1 MKKKNVKKKKRLSK
15 HTEPLG
21 LTRIVKNWQIYVFL
35 LACIYQLYSRKI
47 YSEIGQLYIDCYNI
61 DLFMT
66 TNCRKP
72 KGKNIFF
79 AWSLKMLAEEIQN
92 LIFFFKKKE
101 FIGAHFWGGNG
112 GSRCSLCVTTALC
125 VCVSVCVR
133 ERERQIDRKID
144 RWIDR

>member
-1 MKKKNVKKKKRLSK
+1 MAAVGPTIPVHTIMGGYTYIFHIFRNLNLITINYLMKLYDEEKKNVKKKKRFSK
-15 HTEPLG
+15 HPEPLS

-35 LACIYQLYSRKI
+35 RACIYQLYSRKI

-79 AWSLKMLAEEIQN
+79 A
-92 LIFFFKKKE
+92 
-101 FIGAHFWGGNG
+101 
-112 GSRCSLCVTTALC
+112 
-125 VCVSVCVR
+125 
-133 ERERQIDRKID
+133 
-144 RWIDR
+144 